1 MRYIKST
8 TGATIIND
16 EGKLIMFPLGTTEF
30 SFIENDGFNEN
41 FPFLKDFSIK
51 NGDNILEYSCSS
63 RAFTLNGFHVP
74 FSIGID
80 LKNAIYEKNDEA
92 VETFMK
98 TFGLHD
104 RYMLSFIFTHLSSEL
119 DAIVDNAFSLNLS
132 ESSIISYVQ
141 GDYAGDNSGKK
152 ITVICKVID
161 GKLEFLGSAISN
173 FKFEQEYNT
182 VFTTW
187 LKFLEHNDEDAFF
200 DELNRKLNI
209 SYSLKEHMISNAKL
223 HGPLSD
229 IIIEI
234 DPKQIE
240 DDEDTYDEIF

>member
-8 TGATIIND
+8 TGATVINN

-30 SFIENDGFNEN
+30 SFIENDGFKED

-63 RAFTLNGFHVP
+63 RSFTINGFHVP

-98 TFGLHD
+98 TFGLRD
-104 RYMLSFIFTHLSSEL
+104 WYILSFVFTHLSSEL
-119 DAIVDNAFSLNLS
+119 DAIVDNAFSLELP

-141 GDYAGDNSGKK
+141 GDYVGNNSGKK
-152 ITVICKVID
+152 ITVICKIID

-182 VFTTW
+182 VFTAW
-187 LKFLEHNDEDAFF
+187 IKFLEHNDEDAFF

-229 IIIEI
+229 IITEI
-234 DPKQIE
+234 DPKQFE